1 VTGWFLDASV
11 LLAAEDS
18 DDANHSDARRL
29 LEGPGPL
36 TTLDLA
42 FYEVTNVAIA
52 AWKDIA
58 AARRL
63 GGLIA
68 AVADDG
74 GLHRVEPSLL
84 EAAAQLAQAHGISI
98 YDAAYVAAAK
108 AARAPL
114 VSCDVRDIVARGL
127 GRLPA
132 AAVAARGGPPT
143 K

>member
-18 DDANHSDARRL
+18 DDANHPEARRL
-29 LEGPGPL
+29 LAGTERL
-36 TTLDLA
+36 ATLDLA
-42 FYEVTNVAIA
+42 FYEVANVAIS
-52 AWKDIA
+52 AWKDMA

-63 GGLIA
+63 AGLIA
-68 AVADDG
+68 AVADEG
-74 GLHRVEPSLL
+74 GLVHIEPSLL
-84 EAAAQLAQAHGISI
+84 EAAAQLARTHGISA
-98 YDAAYVAAAK
+98 YDAAYVAAAA

-132 AAVAARGGPPT
+132 DAVAARPGPSAA
-143 K
+143 